1 MTVLHDTEGWNG
13 FVQELFEA
21 KEKVELQ
28 HESLIRH
35 QSGIAATLI
44 GIIAVFGD
52 MSQGSILLRCLT
64 VASVL
69 FLLLTVLAGVLYCF
83 LQYKLKLRA
92 LSNCLRQYQE
102 DSLDVVGQVS
112 SPIASWLARIFP
124 WLLCIGILL
133 LSASAVCALL
143 RHWDC
148 FFIIMYFFF
157 HNLMCFENLLLPLQ
171 QSIDGMAEL
180 RNKLRGRLRCFYSF
194 ILLME

>member
-1 MTVLHDTEGWNG
+1 MTVLHDTGEGWNG
-13 FVQELFEA
+13 FVRELIEA
-21 KEKVELQ
+21 KERVELQ

-52 MSQGSILLRCLT
+52 MSQGSMLLRCLT

-83 LQYKLKLRA
+83 LQYRLKLKA

-102 DSLDVVGQVS
+102 DSFGVVGQVP
-112 SPIASWLARIFP
+112 SPTASWLAKVFP
-124 WLLCIGILL
+124 WLLCVGILL

-143 RHWDC
+143 
-148 FFIIMYFFF
+148 
-157 HNLMCFENLLLPLQ
+157 
-171 QSIDGMAEL
+171 
-180 RNKLRGRLRCFYSF
+180 GR
-194 ILLME
+194 

>member
-13 FVQELFEA
+13 FLQELFEA

-69 FLLLTVLAGVLYCF
+69 FLLLTVLAGVCF
-83 LQYKLKLRA
+83 CFWLVSMLCKELENAQ
-92 LSNCLRQYQE
+92 RQYRARNTHLE
-102 DSLDVVGQVS
+102 ELPVS
-112 SPIASWLARIFP
+112 PVYGILAKVFP
-124 WLLCIGILL
+124 WLLSLGILL
-133 LSASAVCALL
+133 LSASIVLSLL
-143 RHWDC
+143 IH
-148 FFIIMYFFF
+148 
-157 HNLMCFENLLLPLQ
+157 
-171 QSIDGMAEL
+171 
-180 RNKLRGRLRCFYSF
+180 
-194 ILLME
+194 

>member
-112 SPIASWLARIFP
+112 SPIASGLARIFP

-143 RHWDC
+143 RH
-148 FFIIMYFFF
+148 
-157 HNLMCFENLLLPLQ
+157 
-171 QSIDGMAEL
+171 
-180 RNKLRGRLRCFYSF
+180 
-194 ILLME
+194 

>member
-1 MTVLHDTEGWNG
+1 MIVLHDTEGWNG

-83 LQYKLKLRA
+83 LQYKPKVESTLELLTAISRRLFGCCGTGFLTYRFMA
-92 LSNCLRQYQE
+92 CQNLP
-102 DSLDVVGQVS
+102 VVV
-112 SPIASWLARIFP
+112 
-124 WLLCIGILL
+124 
-133 LSASAVCALL
+133 V
-143 RHWDC
+143 HWDFTSIGKRSMC
-148 FFIIMYFFF
+148 STAALRLFFF
-157 HNLMCFENLLLPLQ
+157 YHHVFFLP
-171 QSIDGMAEL
+171 
-180 RNKLRGRLRCFYSF
+180 
-194 ILLME
+194 